1 MPSGEILPM
10 GDVQTLS
17 YSIHREN
24 TPVRFL
30 GHAGPV
36 GFVKGSR
43 TIAGSIIFT
52 VFNEYTFYRLDCMR
66 DRMEN
71 TNHFGLADQLPPFD
85 ITISFSNEY
94 GNQSVMRIL
103 GVTIVDEGGTMSI
116 DDLLTEQTMTYIAR
130 GIHHITPY
138 RPEDVNSNGN
148 NVKNQRTSINNGTK
162 ISE

>member
-1 MPSGEILPM
+1 MADVEIVERTFNSIVSDGRDKIGITRDPDSTSAYLNTGYLSYSGADITVGITMPSGEVLPM

-66 DRMEN
+66 DRMEEVQ
-71 TNHFGLADQLPPFD
+71 THLC
-85 ITISFSNEY
+85 
-94 GNQSVMRIL
+94 
-103 GVTIVDEGGTMSI
+103 VDMAHG
-116 DDLLTEQTMTYIAR
+116 A
-130 GIHHITPY
+130 
-138 RPEDVNSNGN
+138 
-148 NVKNQRTSINNGTK
+148 
-162 ISE
+162 